1 MTRGADPAGHA
12 CAVGALLIWTAWIL
26 FTGYAVRGSAFGPG
40 DLALARYAVPAVLL
54 APVLIKG
61 GLWPKE
67 AKAWQ
72 MAAMTMGWGAP
83 FVLYGAEGL
92 KTASAAEF
100 GALVPGTMPIWA
112 ILMSWFIFH
121 APLQRAHIVG
131 AALMAAGAILVLA
144 PELADPRPGA
154 LKGYAL
160 LLVMSVS
167 WAGYTVS
174 FRRSGLTP
182 LAATAYVSAYSTVAM
197 GLWALAFGTAFTSAP
212 MDEVLW
218 NLASQ
223 GLLSGLVSVVLFSEA
238 IRRLGAP
245 QAAAFTALVP
255 VLAAVGGWTLLGEP
269 FLTRQG
275 VAVALASLGVA
286 AVNGVF
292 DAWLRPWPSR

>member
-1 MTRGADPAGHA
+1 MSRGADPVGHA
-12 CAVGALLIWTAWIL
+12 CAVGALMIWTAWIL

-40 DLALARYAVPAVLL
+40 DLALARYVVPALLL
-54 APVLIKG
+54 APVLARG
-61 GLWPKE
+61 GLRPKG
-67 AKAWQ
+67 ATLGQ
-72 MAAMTMGWGAP
+72 LAAMTMGWGAP

-100 GALVPGTMPIWA
+100 GALVPGTMPVWA
-112 ILMSWFIFH
+112 ILMSWVLFH
-121 APLQRAHIVG
+121 APLRRSHFIG

-167 WAGYTVS
+167 WAAYTIGY
-174 FRRSGLTP
+174 RRSGLSP

-197 GLWALAFGTAFTSAP
+197 GLWALVFGTAFASAP
-212 MDEVLW
+212 LGEVAWTLVT
-218 NLASQ
+218 Q
-223 GLLSGLVSVVLFSEA
+223 GLLAGLISVALFSEA

-255 VLAAVGGWTLLGEP
+255 VLAAVGGWMLLGESFHP
-269 FLTRQG
+269 RQG
-275 VAVALASLGVA
+275 VAVVLASLGVA

-292 DAWLRPWPSR
+292 DVWLRRSPAP